1 MSDYIWIEGDQAHTS
16 GPNGT
21 ITRVVM
27 HGTVSPCERGG
38 ARKVARYFQSS
49 QAGGLAHYIVDPGE
63 TVQACREDI
72 ACWHAPPN
80 AGSIGVELCDPQA
93 GAVDRWYD
101 DPHRMMLQRAAVLV
115 ADLCHRHRLPIEY
128 LNASALLAGR
138 RGITMHRDVSTAW
151 KQSSHT
157 DPGVGFPMAHF
168 VDLVKQVGAPAPAVV
183 PVEDDM
189 PKLQFLRAG
198 GVPNVLWLSDL
209 LTRRKVRDDTEVQRL
224 IKLGVDPTVHVVS
237 TQDIA
242 SIKELTP

>member
-1 MSDYIWIEGDQAHTS
+1 MTYIWIEGNQNHTS

-27 HGTVSPCERGG
+27 HATVSPCEKGG

-49 QAGGLAHYIVDPGE
+49 QAGGLAHFIVDPSE

-72 ACWHAPPN
+72 SCWHAPPN

-101 DPHRMMLQRAAVLV
+101 DLHRQMLQRAAVLV
-115 ADLCHRHRLPIEY
+115 ADLCHRHQLPLEY

-168 VDLVKQVGAPAPAVV
+168 VDLVKKVGAPAPAVV

-209 LTRRKVRDDTEVQRL
+209 LTRRKVRDDIEVQRL

>member
-1 MSDYIWIEGDQAHTS
+1 MSNYPYLPADSSHT
-16 GPNGT
+16 GGANGV

-27 HGTVSPCERGG
+27 HATVSPCEKGG
-38 ARKVARYFQSS
+38 ARANARYFQSKT
-49 QAGGLAHYIVDPGE
+49 AGGAAHFIVDPHE
-63 TVQACREDI
+63 IVQSIKEDI
-72 ACWHAPPN
+72 IGFHAPPN

-101 DPHRMMLQRAAVLV
+101 DPHRLMLQRAAVLV
-115 ADLCHRHRLPIEY
+115 ADLCHRHQLPIEY

-157 DPGVGFPMAHF
+157 DPGVGFPLAHF

-224 IKLGVDPTVHVVS
+224 IKLGVEPTVHVVS